1 MSSNLELND
10 NPPIIKKKKKG
21 EHGHHGGAW
30 KVAYADFVTAM
41 MALFIVLWVMG
52 QDSKVKEAVAS
63 YFKNPTGISI
73 GVGSGILNGGN
84 KIISD
89 KKTED
94 MMRREEEKAKLTKM
108 GEEIVEQ
115 LNSQA
120 EFTDLQGKVEIKFI
134 DEGMLIELVESV
146 DEAFFEVGTAVLNKK
161 AENLLKTI
169 GKKFSAINNRIIIEG
184 HTDARPYP
192 NKGEGY
198 TNFELSS
205 DRANSARRALVK
217 GGLNIDQIVEIRG
230 WADKK
235 LRNPN
240 NPFDVYNRRVSIIV
254 KYSESK

>member
-1 MSSNLELND
+1 MSSNLGFND
-10 NPPIIKKKKKG
+10 NPPVIKKKKRG

-63 YFKNPTGISI
+63 YFKNPSGISI
-73 GVGSGILNGGN
+73 GVGSGILNGEN
-84 KIISD
+84 KIIND
-89 KKTED
+89 KKAEEL
-94 MMRREEEKAKLTKM
+94 MRHEQEKAQLNKM
-108 GEEIVEQ
+108 GEEIVDQ
-115 LNSQA
+115 LNSDA
-120 EFTDLQGKVEIKFI
+120 EFSDLQGKVEIKFV

-161 AENLLKTI
+161 AQDLLQTI
-169 GKKFSAINNRIIIEG
+169 GKKFSAINNKIIIEG

-205 DRANSARRALVK
+205 DRANSARRALVL
-217 GGLNIDQIVEIRG
+217 GGVGIDQIIEIRG

-240 NPFDVYNRRVSIIV
+240 NPFDVFNRRVSIIV
-254 KYSESK
+254 KYSETK

>member
-1 MSSNLELND
+1 MSNNLEFND
-10 NPPIIKKKKKG
+10 TPPIIKKKKKG

-41 MALFIVLWVMG
+41 MALFIVLWVLG
-52 QDSKVKEAVAS
+52 QSEEVKEAVAG
-63 YFKNPTGISI
+63 YFQNPTGISI
-73 GVGSGILNGGN
+73 GTGAGLLKGGA
-84 KIISD
+84 KIIND
-89 KKTED
+89 KKAEE
-94 MMRREEEKAKLTKM
+94 MMRRAEEKAQLTKM

-120 EFTDLQGKVEIKFI
+120 EFSDLQGKVEIKFI

-161 AENLLKTI
+161 AQDLLQTI

-205 DRANSARRALVK
+205 DRANSARRSLVR
-217 GGLNIDQIVEIRG
+217 GGVNIDQIVEIRG